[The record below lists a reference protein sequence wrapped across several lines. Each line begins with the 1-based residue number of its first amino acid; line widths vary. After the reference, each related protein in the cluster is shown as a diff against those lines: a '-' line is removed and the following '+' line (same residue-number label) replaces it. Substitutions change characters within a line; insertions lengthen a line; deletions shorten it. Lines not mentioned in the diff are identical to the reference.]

1 MSSIE
6 SVGAQAVTQSIQNA
20 KARSEPALVAFLTAG
35 YPRKETF
42 LTDLYN
48 IASVVDVVEIGVPFS
63 DPMAD
68 GMTIQRSSQRALEN
82 GVTLS
87 WILETL
93 TSAPKAPPVPLL
105 LMSYLNPLL
114 SYGLDR
120 LPSAMK
126 KANVSGVI
134 VPDLSLEESDDLKA
148 ALNSQGLGL
157 VQLVSPVTPLER
169 MKQIVSR
176 SDGFVYA
183 VTLTG
188 TTGKK
193 TADPKLVEDYLKNIK
208 AHSPVPVCAGFGI
221 RQASQVSA
229 LAGMADG
236 VIVGSALIEAIEQ
249 GIDPV
254 EFLKGLR
261 LQS

>member
-1 MSSIE
+1 
-6 SVGAQAVTQSIQNA
+6 
-20 KARSEPALVAFLTAG
+20 
-35 YPRKETF
+35 
-42 LTDLYN
+42 
-48 IASVVDVVEIGVPFS
+48 
-63 DPMAD
+63 
-68 GMTIQRSSQRALEN
+68 
-82 GVTLS
+82 
-87 WILETL
+87 
-93 TSAPKAPPVPLL
+93 
-105 LMSYLNPLL
+105 
-114 SYGLDR
+114 
-120 LPSAMK
+120 
-126 KANVSGVI
+126 
-134 VPDLSLEESDDLKA
+134 
-148 ALNSQGLGL
+148 LNSQGLGL

-261 LQS
+261 HQS